1 MKAMIFAAGLG
12 TRLGDIT
19 REKPK
24 ALVEVGG
31 EPMLKRVILKLKSA
45 DVTDM
50 VVNVHHHGEAIIDYL
65 NANNNFGIS
74 ISISDERDQLLD
86 TGGGLLK
93 ARGFLE
99 GHEPIL
105 IHNADILTDFDIQEM
120 VRAHSLSESD
130 ATLLVANRST
140 SRYLL
145 FDRNMRMIGWKNVK
159 TGEVRSPFENLMKN
173 QGCFEKEI
181 QPLAF
186 GGVHIVNP
194 SIFPMLASYTDEA
207 KFSITPFYTDSCA
220 ALRIKGYLPSQK
232 YNWIDIGKPDSLTAA
247 ENIVSKL
254 RPIQPEE

>member
-45 DVTDM
+45 GITDM

-74 ISISDERDQLLD
+74 IAISDERDQLLD

-93 ARGFLE
+93 ARGFLD
-99 GHEPIL
+99 GYEPIL
-105 IHNADILTDFDIQEM
+105 IHNADILTDFDIHEM
-120 VRAHSLSESD
+120 ERAHSLSKSE
-130 ATLLVANRST
+130 ATLLVANRAT

-145 FDRNMRMIGWKNVK
+145 FDRNMRMVGWKNVK
-159 TGEVRSPFENLMKN
+159 TGEVRSPFSNLLENPV
-173 QGCFEKEI
+173 CPEEEI

-220 ALRIKGYLPSQK
+220 ALRIKGYLPSQE

-247 ENIVSKL
+247 ENIVSRL